1 MRHKPASLYPDQIN
15 FLVEE
20 YIKSNMRASV
30 SSDEKFIHKVLFLND
45 IQEKIIKKSQSK
57 FYIFQRYIVK
67 NNLD

>member
-1 MRHKPASLYPDQIN
+1 
-15 FLVEE
+15 
-20 YIKSNMRASV
+20 MRASV